1 MTDPKEISY
10 DVLGLLDGQPI
21 SRVKLMQ
28 RTIMCAEI
36 FTETLDLLGVPS
48 GSFQNQL
55 SDFSPDELPLTTV
68 IADKIY
74 YTYLRELSR
83 EGVTLIDD
91 EDQGLH

>member
-10 DVLGLLDGQPI
+10 DVLGLLNGRPI
-21 SRVKLMQ
+21 SRLKLMQ
-28 RTIMCAEI
+28 RSTMCAEI
-36 FTETLDLLGVPS
+36 FSETLDLLGVPS
-48 GSFQNQL
+48 EYFQNQL
-55 SDFSPDELPLTTV
+55 SGFNTDELPFTTA
-68 IADKIY
+68 IADQIY